1 MWAFLKMN
9 SDGDTCSPSPCCL
22 LVYTIK
28 MVFLGGG
35 ELRFMIGAQ
44 KPLNDMKHKN
54 YIGKG
59 EVASS
64 DDF

>member
-1 MWAFLKMN
+1 MVIHVAR
-9 SDGDTCSPSPCCL
+9 L
-22 LVYTIK
+22 LAVSWCTLSKWYSW
-28 MVFLGGG
+28 GGG